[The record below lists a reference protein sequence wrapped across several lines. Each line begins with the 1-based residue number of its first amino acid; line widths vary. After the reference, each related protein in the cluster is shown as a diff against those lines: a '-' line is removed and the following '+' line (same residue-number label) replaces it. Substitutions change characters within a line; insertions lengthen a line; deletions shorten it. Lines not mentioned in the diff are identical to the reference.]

1 MSHKETAGTAWT
13 WFKGEWHEGN
23 PQVMGTMSHAP
34 WLGSCVFDGARA
46 FAGVA
51 PDLDLHC
58 QRVVRSAQ
66 SFGLKIVKSAGEL
79 EELIRDFCPA
89 PVTVAQQSG
98 QAWANLRTT

>member
-1 MSHKETAGTAWT
+1 MGKETPGTAWT
-13 WFKGEWHEGN
+13 WFKGEWHQGN

-79 EELIRDFCPA
+79 EE
-89 PVTVAQQSG
+89 
-98 QAWANLRTT
+98 